1 MGCNVPLFRSLDGVF
16 GLAQRM
22 MNKWADLPAE
32 YFCSLIFFR
41 KKKIMFRSLNNL
53 IMFFILCSVS

>member
-32 YFCSLIFFR
+32 YFCSLIFFG
-41 KKKIMFRSLNNL
+41 KKIMFRSLNNL
-53 IMFFILCSVS
+53 IMLFILCLVS